1 MRIDVLTIFPR
12 MFDEVLDTSILQR
25 AREAGIVDV
34 AVHDLRR
41 FTHDTR
47 RTVDDRPYGGGPGMV
62 MRPEPI
68 FEAVEAIAAG
78 RPRRG
83 ARLQKPRAARTGGK
97 PFVILLSPSGEP
109 FTQQVAQALS
119 AHEWLLLICGHY
131 EGVDERVRQA
141 LVDREMSIGDYVLTG
156 GELPAMVVIDA
167 VTRLLPGAL
176 GHPDSTSDESFSD
189 GRLEYPQYTRPP
201 VYRGLAVPEVLRS
214 GDHGQVARW
223 RREQSRQRTAARRP
237 DLMTPRLT
245 ERSDVSR

>member
-12 MFDEVLDTSILQR
+12 MFDDVLDTSIIKR
-25 AREAGIVDV
+25 AREAGVVDIVMHDV
-34 AVHDLRR
+34 RR
-41 FTHDTR
+41 FTHDRR

-83 ARLQKPRAARTGGK
+83 ALVKKTRAARPGGK
-97 PFVILLSPSGEP
+97 PLVILLSPSGEP

-119 AHEWLLLICGHY
+119 ASDWLLLICGHY

-141 LVDREMSIGDYVLTG
+141 LVDREISIGDYVLTG
-156 GELPAMVVIDA
+156 GELPAMVVMDA

-176 GHPDSTSDESFSD
+176 GDPESSTDESFSR
-189 GRLEYPQYTRPP
+189 GWLEYPQYTRPP
-201 VYRGLAVPEVLRS
+201 VYRGLAVPEILRS
-214 GDHGQVARW
+214 GNHGQVARW
-223 RREQSRQRTAARRP
+223 RRQMAHERTAARRP
-237 DLMTPRLT
+237 DLYVRLQK
-245 ERSDVSR
+245 E